1 MSRTLRILD
10 RLTILLLIV
19 HFVAAGFYWP
29 FVEQAFRR
37 SNNVLGRMDLIVPT
51 NRLFLNPTFNLGIYF
66 LARFWAF
73 VAPKIFTLK
82 PETESRLRHS
92 LFAVRVLATVVLFAL
107 TMQVVAQYVPDYVEK
122 IPSFW

>member
-10 RLTILLLIV
+10 RLTIFLLIV
-19 HFVAAGFYWP
+19 HFLAAGFYWP

-37 SNNVLGRMDLIVPT
+37 THNMLGRMDLIVPT
-51 NRLFLNPTFNLGIYF
+51 NQLFLNPTFNLGIYF

-73 VAPKIFTLK
+73 VTPKIFTLK

-92 LFAVRVLATVVLFAL
+92 LLAVRVVATLVLFTL
-107 TMQVVAQYVPDYVEK
+107 TMRVVAQYVPDYLEK